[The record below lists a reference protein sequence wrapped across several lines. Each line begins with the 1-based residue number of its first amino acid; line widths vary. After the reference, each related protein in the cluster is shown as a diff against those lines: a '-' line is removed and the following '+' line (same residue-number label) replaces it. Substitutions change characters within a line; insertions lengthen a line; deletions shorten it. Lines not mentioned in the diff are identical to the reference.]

1 MIMSIFSEKLKAV
14 FPDLEVL
21 SEEGRHAIIEN
32 KYGKLKVRK
41 DSLLRGSYPKINS
54 AINKTEYFKKQ
65 LLEKYPNSLDN
76 LEILSEFKGYKT
88 ALLCKDQFGL
98 VKISPQSLMDGKLP
112 NNRSAIE
119 YKQYLR
125 EKLKFIH
132 RNFGYD
138 FEVIDNDYSYLICP
152 NHGKIKI
159 QNKYLLLGY
168 ICPICK
174 NELGSNLLYLIQL
187 YDDNENFYKIG
198 ISRRTVKGVLRYKDY
213 RAAGYK
219 IKVIYEIEFNNSGDS
234 KVLEQ
239 QVKELIKKDL
249 YTPLKWKSESL
260 ETFLGSSLENVK
272 KLIEDYIHSCNRLKI
287 EN

>member
-1 MIMSIFSEKLKAV
+1 MSIFSERLIGV
-14 FPDLEVL
+14 FPDLKVI
-21 SEEGRHAIIEN
+21 SEEGKYAIVEN
-32 KYGKLKVRK
+32 KYGKLRVRK

-112 NNRSAIE
+112 NTRSAID

-132 RNFGYD
+132 KDFGYD
-138 FEVIDNDYSYLICP
+138 FEIINNDYSYLICP
-152 NHGKIKI
+152 KHGKIKI

-187 YDDNENFYKIG
+187 YDDDETFYKVG
-198 ISRRTVKGVLRYKDY
+198 ISRRTVKDVLRYKDCK
-213 RAAGYK
+213 ALGYK

-239 QVKELIKKDL
+239 QVKDLIKKDL
-249 YTPLKWKSESL
+249 YTPLKWSSESL
-260 ETFLGSSLENVK
+260 ETFLGDSLQDVK
-272 KLIEDYIHSCNRLKI
+272 RFIKDYIHSCNRLKI